1 MPVNCLG
8 FHQSEP
14 QENATRFPRQAAL
27 AVELARSLVM
37 LADNEKDCLSRDAG
51 SSGCGCHCTTGR
63 NHAVHASMQGELLR
77 THFAC
82 LVSLIFNLTVT
93 FLSLLHR

>member
-1 MPVNCLG
+1 MSVNCLG

-14 QENATRFPRQAAL
+14 QENATRFLRQAAL

-51 SSGCGCHCTTGR
+51 SSGCGCHCTM
-63 NHAVHASMQGELLR
+63 AEIIQSMPPCK
-77 THFAC
+77 AN
-82 LVSLIFNLTVT
+82 S
-93 FLSLLHR
+93 